1 MTIQVTVPTTATD
14 RALKQIHAHSAK
26 MQSLIEA
33 TKGRLNFPHGLTEQI
48 RPPSV
53 AISQGLTDTISS
65 AKALADSISMLN
77 QPTLDLSNR
86 IRESV
91 RETQAMMKR
100 VEAITEPILVERR
113 HFEQT
118 LAELIQPIRAA
129 SLTAR
134 MSFPRSAVVFGNGP
148 LRPGAPMVR
157 VACKATRIV
166 DCATER
172 LRDRR
177 RRDGDVRHR
186 VELIVNLPNGEFL
199 QVSKM
204 SSTEDGL
211 IRVIGADVDG
221 FLRERFLAP
230 EVIQYEIVTMKISR
244 PVAQLTVVE

>member
-14 RALKQIHAHSAK
+14 RALPQIHAHSAR

-77 QPTLDLSNR
+77 HPALDLANR
-86 IRESV
+86 IQERV
-91 RETQAMMKR
+91 RETQAMTKR
-100 VEAITEPILVERR
+100 VEAIAAPILAERR

-118 LAELIQPIRAA
+118 LAELIQPIRTA

-134 MSFPRSAVVFGNGP
+134 MSFLRSAVGFGNGP
-148 LRPGAPMVR
+148 LLPGAPIVR
-157 VACKATRIV
+157 IACKATRIV
-166 DCATER
+166 DCAKER

-177 RRDGDVRHR
+177 SRDSDVRHR
-186 VELIVNLPNGEFL
+186 VELIVNLPNGEFV

-221 FLRERFLAP
+221 FLRERFLSP
-230 EVIQYEIVTMKISR
+230 EVIQYEIVTVKI
-244 PVAQLTVVE
+244 PPLGAQLTVVE